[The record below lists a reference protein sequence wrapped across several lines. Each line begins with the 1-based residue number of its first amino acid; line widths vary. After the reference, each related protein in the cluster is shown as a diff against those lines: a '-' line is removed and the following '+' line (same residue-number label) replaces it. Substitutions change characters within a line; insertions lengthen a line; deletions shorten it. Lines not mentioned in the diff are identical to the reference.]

1 VTNGAKKHSVKV
13 TIAGE
18 EYTIRTD
25 APAEHTHAVAAYVD
39 DMIRQILHGG
49 ALIES
54 HRAAILAALQ
64 ITDQLFRERASRQET
79 TERLTALANEVRRW
93 LPPGKREETPARGVE
108 VRK

>member
-1 VTNGAKKHSVKV
+1 MNGTRKHSVKV

-18 EYTIRTD
+18 EYTLRTD
-25 APAEHTHAVAAYVD
+25 APAEHTYAVAAHVD
-39 DMIRQILHGG
+39 DVIRQILHGG

-79 TERLTALANEVRRW
+79 TERLGALASEVRRW
-93 LPPGKREETPARGVE
+93 LPPGRREEGQRG
-108 VRK
+108 